1 MLSGW
6 GSLTPPGQDT
16 NPSQVSS
23 QQMLVL
29 IYLPRKDGKLSWLR
43 RKRRSHKY
51 SNLGR
56 ARIELG
62 DLVVG
67 RQRSYQLCQPRPRF
81 NLYLFVITTNSFR
94 PYRHFKAKLFI
105 WPLLNSYCCFG
116 FRLLVSPFF
125 NHNIMYIEHS
135 SRLYSIMRF
144 NLYLSVINNDNL
156 MSKLQIFA
164 SVFILRSFL
173 ISELNNVQSKM

>member
-1 MLSGW
+1 MLCGW
-6 GSLTPPGQDT
+6 ESLTPPGWDT

-62 DLVVG
+62 TLWLEGRDLT
-67 RQRSYQLCQPRPRF
+67 SCANHLCPKSF
-81 NLYLFVITTNSFR
+81 TMEDAMLHYLGHTKFCNT
-94 PYRHFKAKLFI
+94 
-105 WPLLNSYCCFG
+105 W
-116 FRLLVSPFF
+116 RLLRPEHCLWYHLLHSV
-125 NHNIMYIEHS
+125 HNILQSLLPPPSTATIWS
-135 SRLYSIMRF
+135 SSWL
-144 NLYLSVINNDNL
+144 NPLS
-156 MSKLQIFA
+156 S
-164 SVFILRSFL
+164 L
-173 ISELNNVQSKM
+173 ISSQHWFCLFCIYF